1 MPAASN
7 YRVVD
12 CARQEWAQSNDVFAA
27 IRLSCKNCVGTA
39 IYEFLSLSHRYAM
52 PAPPSGGAKERTVVT
67 LPSSDDTH
75 RSPGSAGIRQRRA
88 GNRRFRAGWSR
99 LRYIA
104 KARLLKEGADAVG
117 GRRDNAHSALCRLTG
132 SSACGAKERTI
143 VTLPSSD
150 DTHRRPCC
158 AGFRQ
163 RGAGIRRIRTG
174 WSRAASSTRLLKG
187 RWQPKA
193 DGRRDNVPTAFP
205 RTPYPRK
212 NPAPRSWNSASETPS
227 SSSRCAF
234 GSSAGT
240 PNSSCIL

>member
-27 IRLSCKNCVGTA
+27 IGLSCKNCVGTA
-39 IYEFLSLSHRYAM
+39 IYGFLSLSHRYAM

-132 SSACGAKERTI
+132 SSACGAKERTV

-150 DTHRRPCC
+150 EEGGSRRLTEGEITHLPLYRARPTPEKTPRRDPGT
-158 AGFRQ
+158 ARAK
-163 RGAGIRRIRTG
+163 RPAAAPDAHSDRPRVRRIHPASYECGTG
-174 WSRAASSTRLLKG
+174 WYCG
-187 RWQPKA
+187 
-193 DGRRDNVPTAFP
+193 G
-205 RTPYPRK
+205 
-212 NPAPRSWNSASETPS
+212 
-227 SSSRCAF
+227 
-234 GSSAGT
+234 
-240 PNSSCIL
+240 

>member
-1 MPAASN
+1 MWDFKSALPTA
-7 YRVVD
+7 D
-12 CARQEWAQSNDVFAA
+12 GKIKDFAA
-27 IRLSCKNCVGTA
+27 APQGLRCV
-39 IYEFLSLSHRYAM
+39 
-52 PAPPSGGAKERTVVT
+52 PSGGARKRSAVTLPSSDEEGADAVGGRRDNAHSALCRLTGSSACGAKERTVVT

-117 GRRDNAHSALCRLTG
+117 GRRDNAPFAL
-132 SSACGAKERTI
+132 
-143 VTLPSSD
+143 
-150 DTHRRPCC
+150 
-158 AGFRQ
+158 
-163 RGAGIRRIRTG
+163 
-174 WSRAASSTRLLKG
+174 
-187 RWQPKA
+187 
-193 DGRRDNVPTAFP
+193 P

>member
-1 MPAASN
+1 MSASSCC
-7 YRVVD
+7 RIVD

-39 IYEFLSLSHRYAM
+39 TYGFLSLSHRYAM

-67 LPSSDDTH
+67 LSSSDE
-75 RSPGSAGIRQRRA
+75 
-88 GNRRFRAGWSR
+88 
-99 LRYIA
+99 
-104 KARLLKEGADAVG
+104 EGADAVG

-132 SSACGAKERTI
+132 SSACGAKERTV

-150 DTHRRPCC
+150 EE
-158 AGFRQ
+158 
-163 RGAGIRRIRTG
+163 GADVVG
-174 WSRAASSTRLLKG
+174 
-187 RWQPKA
+187 
-193 DGRRDNVPTAFP
+193 GRRDNVPAALP

>member
-27 IRLSCKNCVGTA
+27 IRLSCKNCVDTA
-39 IYEFLSLSHRYAM
+39 IYGFLSLSHRYAM
-52 PAPPSGGAKERTVVT
+52 PAPPSGGAKERTV
-67 LPSSDDTH
+67 
-75 RSPGSAGIRQRRA
+75 
-88 GNRRFRAGWSR
+88 
-99 LRYIA
+99 
-104 KARLLKEGADAVG
+104 
-117 GRRDNAHSALCRLTG
+117 
-132 SSACGAKERTI
+132 

-193 DGRRDNVPTAFP
+193 DGRRDNAHSALCRLTGSSACGAKERTVVTLPSSDEEGVSATCRDDGRRDNAPFALP